1 MQLAFCIFKYFPFG
15 GIQRDLRKL
24 VNACLARGHTVRV
37 YTIRWN
43 GPMLDGVDVRIAP
56 VKALTN
62 HRLYERFADWVAQ
75 QLVVDPVDYVIGMNK
90 MPGLDMYYA
99 GDSCFEEKARN
110 QRGVLYRLTPRY
122 RSFREA
128 EKAVFAAGKP
138 TRILTISDTYTPH
151 FRHFYG
157 TEPERFHRLPP
168 GIERDRAASPDAAV
182 REERRRRVR
191 QRLSLTD
198 DDLLLLFIGSGFIK
212 KGLDRVLLALKALPE
227 ALSNRISL
235 YVVGKDN
242 AEPFRRMAI
251 RLGIESRVQFF
262 PEGRDDVPDL
272 LAAGDAAVLPAYDEN
287 AGMVI
292 LEAMVAGL
300 PVLATANCGYA
311 RYIESAAAGVVTP
324 VPFEQARFEA
334 DLVRI
339 LTSDER
345 GEWRRAGIT
354 LSLDPDI
361 YALAD
366 VAVELIERYAGE
378 KRNRAG
384 RTTPDVAGA
393 SGCK

>member
-24 VNACLARGHTVRV
+24 ASACVARGHTVRV

-56 VKALTN
+56 VKAVTN
-62 HRLYERFADWVAQ
+62 HRRYERFADWVRM
-75 QLVVDPVDYVIGMNK
+75 QLESDPVDYVIGMNK

-128 EKAVFAAGKP
+128 EKAVFAAGHS

-157 TEPERFHRLPP
+157 TEPDRFHRLPP

-182 REERRRRVR
+182 REERRRQVR
-191 QRLSLTD
+191 RRLGLSD
-198 DDLLLLFIGSGFIK
+198 DTLLLLFIGSGFIK
-212 KGLDRVLLALKALPE
+212 KGLDRVLIALKALPGP
-227 ALSNRISL
+227 LSNRISL

-251 RLGIESRVQFF
+251 RLGIASRVQFF

-311 RYIESAAAGVVTP
+311 HYIDSAGAGVVTP
-324 VPFEQARFEA
+324 VPFEQSRFEA
-334 DLVRI
+334 DLAR
-339 LTSDER
+339 LLMSDER
-345 GEWRRAGIT
+345 GRWRQAGIT
-354 LSLDPDI
+354 FSLNPDV
-361 YALAD
+361 YALTD
-366 VAVELIERYAGE
+366 VAVELIERFAGE
-378 KRNRAG
+378 KPSGSG
-384 RTTPDVAGA
+384 RSAPEGKGEPA
-393 SGCK
+393 CR

>member
-24 VNACLARGHTVRV
+24 ASACVVRGHHVRV

-43 GPMLDGVDVRIAP
+43 GPTIDGLEVRIAP

-62 HRLYERFADWVAQ
+62 HRLYERFADWVQSDVAA
-75 QLVVDPVDYVIGMNK
+75 DPVDFVFGMNK

-110 QRGVLYRLTPRY
+110 QRGALYRLTPRY
-122 RSFREA
+122 RSFRDA
-128 EKAVFAAGKP
+128 ERAVFAAGAA
-138 TRILTISDTYTPH
+138 TQILTISDTYTPH

-168 GIERDRAASPDAAV
+168 GIERDRAASPDAEV
-182 REERRRRVR
+182 RAEQRNNVR
-191 QRLSLTD
+191 QRLGLRED
-198 DDLLLLFIGSGFIK
+198 QLLLLFIGSGFIK
-212 KGLDRVLLALKALPE
+212 KGLDRVLLALQALPE
-227 ALSNRISL
+227 SVSSRIRL

-251 RLGIESRVQFF
+251 RLGITDLVHFF
-262 PEGRDDVPDL
+262 PEGRDDIPDL

-300 PVLATANCGYA
+300 PMLTTANCGYA
-311 RYIESAAAGVVTP
+311 HYVQSSGAGLVTP
-324 VPFEQARFEA
+324 VPFDQTRFEA
-334 DLVRI
+334 DLIRI
-339 LTSDER
+339 LSSEER
-345 GEWRRAGIT
+345 GAWRAAGIA
-354 LSLDPDI
+354 LSQHQDL
-361 YALAD
+361 YALKD
-366 VAVELIERYAGE
+366 VAVSLIEKYAE
-378 KRNRAG
+378 QKKRVRQG
-384 RTTPDVAGA
+384 SP
-393 SGCK
+393 GCG